1 MPDSHPPRTRT
12 LTTLFLIHLL
22 LFPLA
27 VLFWGMGY
35 LSLAHHRYQGV
46 IYEITALLAPS
57 YWHPQQLRSPGGL
70 FPLSIKALRVC
81 SVNYPTMEDPL
92 DTRRDHL
99 LIFWQGA
106 LEENLRVLQ
115 PPEAVNSL
123 VWVEGVERS
132 GNEALTLIARGAVDL
147 VGLWGAGPSGYPY
160 IRGVGRFSQQLY
172 NLGSLWLV
180 FYSFRDKSG
189 DYIEPQFDIMHKAMP
204 YWASLWNLGSLHRVS
219 WGGEGERLTST
230 DILERIRPYRPGVM
244 PIGFRL
250 GILRTAPTE
259 SEIFWPLWPFPEPRG
274 GSGIWEYS
282 WLVLFPLRVVAT
294 PYRYLFYL
302 PLLLVPRI
310 LVWPVAVL
318 WALLLLGSW
327 VWCFAFWHRLRRSA
341 PAS

>member
-1 MPDSHPPRTRT
+1 MRDSRPPRTRI

-27 VLFWGMGY
+27 VLFWGVGY
-35 LSLAHHRYQGV
+35 VSLSHHRYQGV

-57 YWHPQQLRSPGGL
+57 YWHPQQIRSPDGL
-70 FPLSIKALRVC
+70 FPLSINALRVC
-81 SVNYPTMEDPL
+81 SVNYPAMDDPL
-92 DTRRDHL
+92 ETRRDHL
-99 LIFWQGA
+99 LIFWQGT

-115 PPEAVNSL
+115 PSEAVNSL

-132 GNEALTLIARGAVDL
+132 ENEVLTLIASGAVDL
-147 VGLWGAGPSGYPY
+147 EELWGAGPSGYPY
-160 IRGVGRFSQQLY
+160 IRGVGMFSQQIY

-189 DYIEPQFDIMHKAMP
+189 DYIVPQFDIMHRARP
-204 YWASLWNLGSLHRVS
+204 YSASLFILGSLHRVS
-219 WGGEGERLTST
+219 WGWEGERLTST

-259 SEIFWPLWPFPEPRG
+259 SEIFWPLWPFPEPHG

-282 WLVLFPLRVVAT
+282 WIVLFPLRVVAT

-302 PLLLVPRI
+302 PLVLAPRI

-327 VWCFAFWHRLRRSA
+327 IWCFASWRRLRILA
-341 PAS
+341 PSS